1 MEKEKLISM
10 PIKDLAQLKIVL
22 ATWYSFLKDQAGNLS
37 QEAFASSLKTPVLY
51 DLEKDQVEVL
61 FTGSQEL
68 LKQFSDYVF
77 QTSDSS
83 DSSDS

>member
-1 MEKEKLISM
+1 M

-22 ATWYSFLKDQAGNLS
+22 ATWYSFLKDKAGTLS
-37 QEAFASSLKTPVLY
+37 KEAFASSLKTPVLY

-77 QTSDSS
+77 QTTDSA
-83 DSSDS
+83 DS

>member
-1 MEKEKLISM
+1 MENEKLISM

-22 ATWYSFLKDQAGNLS
+22 ATWYSFLKDQAGSLS
-37 QEAFASSLKTPVLY
+37 KEAFASSLKTPVLY
-51 DLEKDQVEVL
+51 DLEKDQIEVL

-77 QTSDSS
+77 QTTDNEKK
-83 DSSDS
+83 

>member
-1 MEKEKLISM
+1 EKEKLISM